1 LLEAQKRFIEDPAR
15 HTLTT
20 YLQTQLQ
27 QLNQAAGADD
37 AGFDSV
43 FVVDRWGTMLAD
55 AYVQDVPTRS
65 VGRNFSWRSY
75 FHGGPED
82 LPRSRPRELPPVIE
96 TSHLSAVFKSATTD
110 KWKIAITT
118 PILDGAPEPT
128 VLGVLSLTIN
138 VGDFGVFRNRAQG
151 TDYFAVLVDNRD
163 GERRGTILQHPLFE
177 QQPPA
182 QDYHLTD
189 QQLDGVG
196 QKPGYRYHDPLAEAA
211 GGEKYAGDWIAA
223 SAPVDL
229 PRRGKPPLGN
239 GRMDLLVLVQV
250 HADSATAPVRQLG
263 RRLTFDGLM
272 ALMLVIAA
280 VLALW
285 VIVFRLPGRPAP
297 ARQAIPQGPAP
308 APWRDL
314 PTITVRKR

>member
-1 LLEAQKRFIEDPAR
+1 VEVQNQFIEDPAR
-15 HTLTT
+15 HTLTA
-20 YLQTQLQ
+20 YLAAQLER
-27 QLNQAAGADD
+27 LNQTAGADG

-55 AYVQDVPTRS
+55 AYVQDVATRS

-118 PILDGAPEPT
+118 PIFDGAADPT

-138 VGDFGVFRNRAQG
+138 VGDFGVFHNRADG
-151 TDYFAVLVDNRD
+151 TDYFAVLVDNRA

-182 QDYHLTD
+182 YDVHLSE
-189 QQLDGVG
+189 QQLDAVRD
-196 QKPGYRYHDPLAEAA
+196 KPGYRYRDPLAEAV
-211 GGEKYAGDWIAA
+211 GGENMPAIGSPPAPRSTCPAAVSHRWATGGWTCWYWSKCTPTPLPLRSDNWAA
-223 SAPVDL
+223 S
-229 PRRGKPPLGN
+229 
-239 GRMDLLVLVQV
+239 
-250 HADSATAPVRQLG
+250 
-263 RRLTFDGLM
+263 
-272 ALMLVIAA
+272 
-280 VLALW
+280 
-285 VIVFRLPGRPAP
+285 
-297 ARQAIPQGPAP
+297 
-308 APWRDL
+308 
-314 PTITVRKR
+314 